1 MLLEN
6 PEDVHFNKPR
16 RKNEAEQVMSTRASQ
31 VAIENS
37 IDTVK
42 NDYGVI
48 TEAAKI
54 LRREIASM
62 PRWKIQGTFDN
73 FKIPLLLQTFCKSI
87 LMGTRKINT
96 VHRESEIERSSS
108 ILAQLIIQ
116 MSKTDKQVS
125 YTRKKETSQFNT
137 LIETPLSVGIAL
149 DFHSYTRSE
158 QLVSKLNDLSIAL
171 DFHSYT
177 RSEQL
182 VSKLNDLS
190 IGLSYKKL
198 LSIGNAIAA
207 DGVEEIKSNNGVYLP
222 PWSVPDE
229 FTWFAIDNIDFLEQT
244 PTGMNTLHGT
254 AIAMY
259 QQKTEDE
266 CSSERIFDR
275 ERKLKDIFDDCEIPL
290 LNCSKPKPKKS
301 TRYNVSLLESEPFM
315 DEKRKTDLVWVMG
328 TVKSS
333 NEEDKSPGT
342 WAAFNS
348 LSTRSESL
356 TDIAL
361 LAPLIRS
368 PPTDTNTLFTAILR
382 TGEVTKKVMGEGKM
396 AVVTFDLQLYDL
408 AMRLWDHGLLLEYG
422 PICHIVKLPISM
434 IRPFSLVNNS
444 HITLYPQ
451 LEFI

>member
-1 MLLEN
+1 
-6 PEDVHFNKPR
+6 
-16 RKNEAEQVMSTRASQ
+16 
-31 VAIENS
+31 
-37 IDTVK
+37 
-42 NDYGVI
+42 
-48 TEAAKI
+48 
-54 LRREIASM
+54 
-62 PRWKIQGTFDN
+62 
-73 FKIPLLLQTFCKSI
+73 
-87 LMGTRKINT
+87 MGTRKIKT

-125 YTRKKETSQFNT
+125 YTTKKETSQFNT
-137 LIETPLSVGIAL
+137 LIGTPLSVG
-149 DFHSYTRSE
+149 
-158 QLVSKLNDLSIAL
+158 IAL

-198 LSIGNAIAA
+198 LSIENAIAA
-207 DGVEEIKSNNGVYLP
+207 DVVEETKPNNGVYLP

-229 FTWFAIDNIDFLEQT
+229 FTCFAIDNIDFLEQT
-244 PTGMNTLHGT
+244 PSGMNTLHGT

-259 QQKTEDE
+259 QQKTEGE

-342 WAAFNS
+342 WAVFNS
-348 LSTRSESL
+348 FNSTIIQSRV
-356 TDIAL
+356 IQ
-361 LAPLIRS
+361 LI
-368 PPTDTNTLFTAILR
+368 I
-382 TGEVTKKVMGEGKM
+382 
-396 AVVTFDLQLYDL
+396 
-408 AMRLWDHGLLLEYG
+408 
-422 PICHIVKLPISM
+422 
-434 IRPFSLVNNS
+434 
-444 HITLYPQ
+444 
-451 LEFI
+451 